1 MTFFDVKVAVF
12 VNKIAKCRKCA
23 TVRPSTCRVGKP
35 DLWKILSGRVLL
47 RRHLRS
53 RRCNVAPNLN
63 DSCVAFEQRFQPQPA
78 PLSMEFF
85 LPRDRKNRIIA
96 PENTLSYEK
105 RIRFVNLLLL
115 HSRHTSVATSDTLK
129 TLSAR
134 AFSLFLPP

>member
-1 MTFFDVKVAVF
+1 MKVVIC

-23 TVRPSTCRVGKP
+23 TVRPSTCRVGEP

-115 HSRHTSVATSDTLK
+115 HSRHTPVATSDTLQAP
-129 TLSAR
+129 SAR
-134 AFSLFLPP
+134 TFSLFLPP

>member
-23 TVRPSTCRVGKP
+23 TVRPSTCRVGEP

-78 PLSMEFF
+78 PPLMEFF

-105 RIRFVNLLLL
+105 RIRFVCSAHSGGGDVARNL
-115 HSRHTSVATSDTLK
+115 RPEG
-129 TLSAR
+129 
-134 AFSLFLPP
+134 LFLPVQVRC

>member
-23 TVRPSTCRVGKP
+23 TVRPSTCPVGEP

-47 RRHLRS
+47 WRHLRP
-53 RRCNVAPNLN
+53 RRCNVGPY
-63 DSCVAFEQRFQPQPA
+63 CVAFEQRFQPQPA

-115 HSRHTSVATSDTLK
+115 HSRHTPVATSDTLQAP
-129 TLSAR
+129 SAR
-134 AFSLFLPP
+134 TFSLFLPP